1 MAIDK
6 SKENTRI
13 TDLLAMT
20 TANVRRKIAI
30 GLENPQIFSQFMET
44 ESIDWNYAVP
54 AQLLSED
61 DVKWIKEHVNEENT
75 DEQTEP

>member
-1 MAIDK
+1 
-6 SKENTRI
+6 
-13 TDLLAMT
+13 
-20 TANVRRKIAI
+20 
-30 GLENPQIFSQFMET
+30 MET